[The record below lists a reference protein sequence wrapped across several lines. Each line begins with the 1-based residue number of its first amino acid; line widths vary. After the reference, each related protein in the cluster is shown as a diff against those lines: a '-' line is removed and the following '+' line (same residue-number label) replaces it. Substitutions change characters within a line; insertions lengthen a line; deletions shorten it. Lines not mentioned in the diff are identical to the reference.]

1 MHMSRK
7 CGRYL
12 LEEPPKTRHFKG
24 SKRKTFEA
32 LKRPLKSLKKASKKP
47 QKSLKKPKKAHF

>member
-47 QKSLKKPKKAHF
+47 KKA